1 MSTTESNNTNAKA
14 NEPVKSKATP
24 EKSPRSGQPRKKESR
39 QLLLP
44 LFGLLLLAGIA
55 GGVWLYQTMNRH
67 NVQQQDAIN
76 ALREKLQASQQ
87 QAQTQLNGLQERLAQ
102 QQQAQNELR
111 DNLSTLLKRNEHLRK
126 DWLLGEAEYLLKL
139 ASYRLQLERDINT
152 ALRAMRIADE
162 RLRDIGDPALLT
174 VRKLLADDENA
185 LKNVSGAD
193 ITGMSLTLSA
203 LIGNIDKLPL
213 NTPAPETKATQ
224 PTEPA
229 KEKFTNWKAIPG
241 AIWQE
246 LKTLVRIRQHDTN
259 IAPLLSPK
267 EQFYLLQNLRLQLEQ
282 ARLAL
287 LLGKGSVFTERMQT
301 AQAWLQRFFDLKDPM
316 VQNTLQSL
324 QQLAAIN
331 IEPDIPSIEKS
342 YQALKSYMADMAL
355 PQTDEK
361 QGRSTPTTK
370 KTPTKKVIKK
380 SSPRKKADK
389 QKTPDKQPSTNETQ
403 PASGSSKVEL

>member
-1 MSTTESNNTNAKA
+1 VSTTENSNA
-14 NEPVKSKATP
+14 NDKTGTSTKTPP
-24 EKSPRSGQPRKKESR
+24 EKPSRRGQSDKKTSR
-39 QLLLP
+39 PLLLP
-44 LFGLLLLAGIA
+44 IIGLLLLGSIV
-55 GGVWLYQTMNRH
+55 GGVWLFQTMSRQ

-76 ALREKLQASQQ
+76 VLREKLQAVQQ
-87 QAQTQLNGLQERLAQ
+87 QSQNQLNGLQETLARQ
-102 QQQAQNELR
+102 QRSQDELR

-139 ASYRLQLERDINT
+139 ASYRLQLERDTNT

-185 LKNVSGAD
+185 LRNISGAD

-203 LIGNIDKLPL
+203 LINNIDKLPL
-213 NTPAPETKATQ
+213 NASTPEQPSTPVVQKTGET
-224 PTEPA
+224 
-229 KEKFTNWKAIPG
+229 FTNWRAIPA

-246 LKTLVRIRQHDTN
+246 LKTLVRIRQHNTN
-259 IAPLLSPK
+259 IVPLLSPK
-267 EQFYLLQNLRLQLEQ
+267 EQFYLLQNLHLQLEQ

-287 LLGKGSVFTERMQT
+287 LLGKGKVFTERMQT

-331 IEPDIPSIEKS
+331 IEPEIPNIEKS
-342 YQALKSYMADMAL
+342 YQALKSYMADMVPA
-355 PQTDEK
+355 QTDIK
-361 QGRSTPTTK
+361 QNPPAPTTNKSPVEKSTKNISHRK
-370 KTPTKKVIKK
+370 KT
-380 SSPRKKADK
+380 RKY
-389 QKTPDKQPSTNETQ
+389 KTPEKNTANDQHQSAPN
-403 PASGSSKVEL
+403 SSKVPL